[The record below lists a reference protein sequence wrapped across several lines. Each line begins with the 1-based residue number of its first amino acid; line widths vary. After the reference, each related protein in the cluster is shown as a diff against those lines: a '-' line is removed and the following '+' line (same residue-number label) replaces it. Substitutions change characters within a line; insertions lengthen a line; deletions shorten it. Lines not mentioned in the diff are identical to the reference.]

1 MSTSTI
7 SELFDVK
14 GKVAAVTGGT
24 GVLGGAMARAL
35 AANGAKVAVLGR
47 SPEKGKVVV
56 DDITAAGGEAA
67 FYATDVVD
75 PANVQGVADQ
85 IIAAWGTV
93 DILINAAGGNHPGAT
108 ATPEQLFFDLPDEA
122 INDVMK
128 LNITGTMVPSQV
140 FGRIMADKKE
150 GNIINISSMAAM
162 RPLTKVIGYSAS
174 KAAIDNFT
182 FWLSVYMN
190 QNYGQ
195 GIRVNAIAPGFFL
208 TEQNRFLLTDKET
221 GDLTPRGQTIISQT
235 PMGRFGDSD
244 ELNGTLLWLCS
255 PAAKFV
261 TGIVVPV
268 DGGFSAFSGV

>member
-1 MSTSTI
+1 MSEKI
-7 SELFDVK
+7 SELFDVV
-14 GKVAAVTGGT
+14 GKVAVITGGT

-35 AANGAKVAVLGR
+35 GANGAKVAVLGR
-47 SPEKGKVVV
+47 SAEKGQLVV
-56 DDITAAGGEAA
+56 DDIKGGGGEASFFA
-67 FYATDVVD
+67 VDVMD
-75 PANVQGVADQ
+75 PADVQRAADQ
-85 IIAAWGTV
+85 VVATYNTV
-93 DILINAAGGNHPGAT
+93 DILINAAGGNQPGAT
-108 ATPEQLFFDLPDEA
+108 ATPEQLFFDLPDDA
-122 INDVMK
+122 INLVMK
-128 LNITGTMVPSQV
+128 LNITGTIVPSQV

-182 FWLSVYMN
+182 YWLSVYMN
-190 QNYGQ
+190 QNYGE

-221 GDLTPRGQTIISQT
+221 GDLTPRGETIISQT
-235 PMGRFGDSD
+235 PMNRFGASN